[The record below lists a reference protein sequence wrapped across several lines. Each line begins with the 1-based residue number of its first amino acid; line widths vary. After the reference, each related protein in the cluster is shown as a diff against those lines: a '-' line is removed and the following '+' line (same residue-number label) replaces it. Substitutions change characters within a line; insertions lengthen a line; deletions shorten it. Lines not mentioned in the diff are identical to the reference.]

1 MVNIKESSMGNKEVN
16 GEINEKRRITPE
28 KALEMLRS
36 EGLDVTLEQAKN
48 ILDFLRKLANITV
61 TKYLKEEDENDSR
74 LICKSEYRRTGR

>member
-36 EGLDVTLEQAKN
+36 EGLDVTLEQAKD

-61 TKYLKEEDENDSR
+61 TKYLK
-74 LICKSEYRRTGR
+74 RRG